1 MADLKTMKKTRKA
14 YERMLRANLQ
24 RLEGAFDA
32 GNYDQVKHALVDCE
46 SNLNKINMLANMYME
61 A

>member
-1 MADLKTMKKTRKA
+1 MADLKTIKKTRKA
-14 YERMLRANLQ
+14 YERMLRANIQ
-24 RLEGAFDA
+24 RVEGAFDA

-46 SNLNKINMLANMYME
+46 ANLSKIKLLSELYME